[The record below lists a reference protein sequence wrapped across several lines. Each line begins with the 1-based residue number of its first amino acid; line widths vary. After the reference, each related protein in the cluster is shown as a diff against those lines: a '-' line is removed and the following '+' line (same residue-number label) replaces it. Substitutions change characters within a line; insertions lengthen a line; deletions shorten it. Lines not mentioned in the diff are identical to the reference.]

1 MKKARVPALALCLL
15 LAPFAAYASDKSD
28 AEALMNTCEASS
40 RSAAVPVRNFGGK
53 DLIASLENGLAL
65 IKQGKVKLLQSKYLD
80 AKAKFEE
87 YQKLEGELY
96 AALAPKYLERAQAII
111 DKAAEDLVDFAAK
124 PEVSKALSE
133 SDRSVGE
140 AKIYQDAKKYLAVVQ
155 ACRVAK
161 NQALSAYAAAKV
173 EMPADCKRDQADA
186 SGKIFL
192 E

>member
-1 MKKARVPALALCLL
+1 MQKALVSALALCLL
-15 LAPFAAYASDKSD
+15 LSPLAAFASDKSD
-28 AEALMNTCEASS
+28 AEDLMNRCEASS
-40 RSAAVPVRNFGGK
+40 KSAAVPVRNFGDK

-65 IKQGKVKLLQSKYLD
+65 IKQGKVKLLQSKYID

-124 PEVSKALSE
+124 PEVTKGFSE
-133 SDRSVGE
+133 SDRSVSE
-140 AKIYQDAKKYLAVVQ
+140 AKVYQAAKKYLAVIQ

-161 NQALSAYAAAKV
+161 NQVLAAYAAAKV
-173 EMPADCKRDQADA
+173 EIPADFKRDQADS